1 MVTTD
6 EKLLQYYKH
15 HIYSHIFP
23 YLIKQNGM
31 DNASILLL
39 DPHKGEVM
47 VSTKKEMASFDD
59 DEPTEI
65 DGNALFISKAMI
77 YGQSLR

>member
-1 MVTTD
+1 
-6 EKLLQYYKH
+6 
-15 HIYSHIFP
+15 
-23 YLIKQNGM
+23 
-31 DNASILLL
+31 
-39 DPHKGEVM
+39 
-47 VSTKKEMASFDD
+47 MASFDD